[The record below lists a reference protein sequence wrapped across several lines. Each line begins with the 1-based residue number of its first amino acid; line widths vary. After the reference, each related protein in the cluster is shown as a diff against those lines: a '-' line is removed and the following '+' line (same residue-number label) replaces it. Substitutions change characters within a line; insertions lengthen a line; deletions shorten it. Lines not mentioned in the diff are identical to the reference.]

1 MITKIGVVGAH
12 STGKT
17 TFVRKLKEYLSKEG
31 FTVYIIEELARRGRK
46 SSLKEFHVQKMIIEE
61 QIRKEREIKEKI
73 KSDYLIKGGQYVL
86 ITDRTTI
93 DNFVYLELYGHK
105 EKIINKNLMETI
117 EENNRSYDIIVY
129 IPIQTKASS
138 DGFRDVNELF
148 RFMIDEEIKERLENL
163 KINHNIKVLN
173 NDESIFAKIIEV
185 LIDRENFNTEFKEW
199 RDQ

>member
-1 MITKIGVVGAH
+1 MMLTKIGVVGAH

-17 TFVRKLKEYLSKEG
+17 TLIRELKEYLIKEG
-31 FTVYIIEELARRGRK
+31 FRVYIIEELARQGRK
-46 SSLKEFHVQKMIIEE
+46 SSLKEPHVQKVIIEE
-61 QIRKEREIKEKI
+61 QIRKEHELKEQI
-73 KSDYLIKGGQYVL
+73 ESDCLTQTGRYVL

-105 EKIINKNLMETI
+105 NKIINKHLMKII

-148 RFMIDEEIKERLENL
+148 RFMIDEEIKERLQS
-163 KINHNIKVLN
+163 IKKSNSNMIVLQ
-173 NDESIFAKIIEV
+173 NDRDIFTKIIEI
-185 LIDRENFNTEFKEW
+185 LKNGENF
-199 RDQ
+199 